1 MGGPSNGGG
10 GGRTDAGPNRT
21 TAQRYTK
28 PTTTKPGTKSNPG
41 NYQTINESGKVVGSS
56 FISEGGNKSDKSI
69 DKMLPGGA
77 KILGTVF
84 KGPLAKG
91 AEYNRRSFVN
101 LVVGNTKKGGIRIS
115 KQDWNSMSDDEK
127 EDIFSAHQKSRMD
140 GNVDFYGRD
149 ISRDGRTGKNK
160 KSIEQP
166 KVASQMDNSGVK
178 SDLITADKTA
188 PTSVEMTQDEINV
201 ANKRGK
207 KTKTILTSVVGDKS
221 NATLSKKV
229 LLG

>member
-1 MGGPSNGGG
+1 MGGPSGGQG

-21 TAQRYTK
+21 TATK
-28 PTTTKPGTKSNPG
+28 IGVG
-41 NYQTINESGKVVGSS
+41 NINEKGKKTRSY
-56 FISEGGNKSDKSI
+56 KSDNPNAFRNRGAEKIKKGVKTPSLMVNAAAAI
-69 DKMLPGGA
+69 LSKPLQAGSKVTRDFYTDKV
-77 KILGTVF
+77 LGSKNF
-84 KGPLAKG
+84 KGQ
-91 AEYNRRSFVN
+91 
-101 LVVGNTKKGGIRIS
+101 TKTEFL
-115 KQDWNSMSDDEK
+115 SMSATDQEK
-127 EDIFSAHQKSRMD
+127 QYKSYIDNRTSGRTD
-140 GNVDFYGRD
+140 AYGND
-149 ISRDGRTGKNK
+149 ISRDGRTGENK

-166 KVASQMDNSGVK
+166 KVASQMDNTEVK

-188 PTSVEMTQDEINV
+188 PTEVEMTQDEINV

>member
-1 MGGPSNGGG
+1 MGGPSNSG

-21 TAQRYTK
+21 TATK
-28 PTTTKPGTKSNPG
+28 IGVG
-41 NYQTINESGKVVGSS
+41 NINEKGKKTASY
-56 FISEGGNKSDKSI
+56 KSDNDDAFRNRGAVKIKKGVKTPSLLI
-69 DKMLPGGA
+69 NVGA
-77 KILGTVF
+77 KILSKPLQAGSKVTRDFYTDKVLGSKNF
-84 KGPLAKG
+84 KGQ
-91 AEYNRRSFVN
+91 
-101 LVVGNTKKGGIRIS
+101 TKTEFL
-115 KQDWNSMSDDEK
+115 SMSATDQEK
-127 EDIFSAHQKSRMD
+127 QYKDYIDNRTSGRTDAY
-140 GNVDFYGRD
+140 GND
-149 ISRDGRTGKNK
+149 ISRDGRTGQTK

-166 KVASQMDNSGVK
+166 KVASQMDNSEVK

-188 PTSVEMTQDEINV
+188 PTSIEMTQDEINV

>member
-1 MGGPSNGGG
+1 MGGPSNSG

-21 TAQRYTK
+21 TAYKAGVGNINEKGKQTSDNAFRNRGKDSINKIKTPATLILGPALK
-28 PTTTKPGTKSNPG
+28 AGTVVNRDFFTDKVLGSKNFKGTTKQDFEKMTAKAQEAMYSDYMG
-41 NYQTINESGKVVGSS
+41 NRQTGRTDAY
-56 FISEGGNKSDKSI
+56 GN
-69 DKMLPGGA
+69 
-77 KILGTVF
+77 
-84 KGPLAKG
+84 
-91 AEYNRRSFVN
+91 
-101 LVVGNTKKGGIRIS
+101 
-115 KQDWNSMSDDEK
+115 
-127 EDIFSAHQKSRMD
+127 
-140 GNVDFYGRD
+140 D
-149 ISRDGRTGKNK
+149 ISRDGRSGQTK

-166 KVASQMDNSGVK
+166 KVASQMDNTGVK

-188 PTSVEMTQDEINV
+188 PTDVEMTQDQINV

>member
-1 MGGPSNGGG
+1 MGGPSSGGSDNNVSGNEAVYTG
-10 GGRTDAGPNRT
+10 GKTYSSKKTKTVNKEIADQNKANRDSRKGIVEKIFEKT
-21 TAQRYTK
+21 LLGQVTNK
-28 PTTTKPGTKSNPG
+28 VSNSKFVQDS
-41 NYQTINESGKVVGSS
+41 NYKRRVAFAKKSGKFTDTDLNSREFVLSS
-56 FISEGGNKSDKSI
+56 GFKNQLDGLGYSKKDARTGEGG
-69 DKMLPGGA
+69 PEE
-77 KILGTVF
+77 T
-84 KGPLAKG
+84 
-91 AEYNRRSFVN
+91 
-101 LVVGNTKKGGIRIS
+101 
-115 KQDWNSMSDDEK
+115 
-127 EDIFSAHQKSRMD
+127 
-140 GNVDFYGRD
+140 
-149 ISRDGRTGKNK
+149 

-166 KVASQMDNSGVK
+166 KVASQMDNSDVK

>member
-1 MGGPSNGGG
+1 MGGPSGGQG

-21 TAQRYTK
+21 TATK
-28 PTTTKPGTKSNPG
+28 IGVG
-41 NYQTINESGKVVGSS
+41 NINEKGKKTRSY
-56 FISEGGNKSDKSI
+56 KSDNPNAFRNRGAEKIKKGVKTPSLMVNAAAAI
-69 DKMLPGGA
+69 LSKPLQAGSKVTRDFYTDKV
-77 KILGTVF
+77 LGSKNF
-84 KGPLAKG
+84 KGQ
-91 AEYNRRSFVN
+91 
-101 LVVGNTKKGGIRIS
+101 TKTEFL
-115 KQDWNSMSDDEK
+115 SMSATDQEK
-127 EDIFSAHQKSRMD
+127 QYKSYIDNRTSGRTD
-140 GNVDFYGRD
+140 AYGND
-149 ISRDGRTGKNK
+149 ISRDGRTGENK

-166 KVASQMDNSGVK
+166 KVASQMDNSEVK

-188 PTSVEMTQDEINV
+188 PTEVEMTQDEINV

>member
-1 MGGPSNGGG
+1 MGGPSGGQG

-21 TAQRYTK
+21 TATK
-28 PTTTKPGTKSNPG
+28 IGVG
-41 NYQTINESGKVVGSS
+41 NINEKGKKTRSY
-56 FISEGGNKSDKSI
+56 KSDNPDAFRNRGAEKIKKGVKTPSLI
-69 DKMLPGGA
+69 INAGAAILSKPLQAGSKVTRDFYTDKV
-77 KILGTVF
+77 LGSKNF
-84 KGPLAKG
+84 KGQ
-91 AEYNRRSFVN
+91 
-101 LVVGNTKKGGIRIS
+101 TKTEFL
-115 KQDWNSMSDDEK
+115 SMSATDQEK
-127 EDIFSAHQKSRMD
+127 QYKEYIDNRTSGRTDAY
-140 GNVDFYGRD
+140 GND
-149 ISRDGRTGKNK
+149 ISRDGRTGENK

-188 PTSVEMTQDEINV
+188 PTSIEMTQDEINV

>member
-1 MGGPSNGGG
+1 MGGPSGGQG

-21 TAQRYTK
+21 TEYKA
-28 PTTTKPGTKSNPG
+28 GVG
-41 NYQTINESGKVVGSS
+41 NITESGKKTASY
-56 FISEGGNKSDKSI
+56 KSDRDDAFRNRGATKIKKGVKTPSLMVNAAAAI
-69 DKMLPGGA
+69 LSKPLQAGSKVTRDFYTDKV
-77 KILGTVF
+77 LGSKNF
-84 KGPLAKG
+84 KGQ
-91 AEYNRRSFVN
+91 
-101 LVVGNTKKGGIRIS
+101 TKTEFL
-115 KQDWNSMSDDEK
+115 SMSATDQEK
-127 EDIFSAHQKSRMD
+127 QYKSYIDNRTSGRTD
-140 GNVDFYGRD
+140 AYGND
-149 ISRDGRTGKNK
+149 ISRDGRTGENK

-166 KVASQMDNSGVK
+166 KVASQMDNTEVK

-188 PTSVEMTQDEINV
+188 PTEVEMTQDEINV

>member
-1 MGGPSNGGG
+1 MGGPSNSG

-21 TAQRYTK
+21 TATK
-28 PTTTKPGTKSNPG
+28 IGVG
-41 NYQTINESGKVVGSS
+41 NITESGKKTASY
-56 FISEGGNKSDKSI
+56 KSDNPDAFRNRGAEKIKKGVKTPSI
-69 DKMLPGGA
+69 LLNVGA
-77 KILGTVF
+77 KILSKPLQAGSKVTRDFFTDKVLGSKNF
-84 KGPLAKG
+84 KD
-91 AEYNRRSFVN
+91 
-101 LVVGNTKKGGIRIS
+101 TT
-115 KQDWNSMSDDEK
+115 KQDFEKMTAKAQEDMYSDY
-127 EDIFSAHQKSRMD
+127 I
-140 GNVDFYGRD
+140 GNRQSGRTDAYGND
-149 ISRDGRTGKNK
+149 ISRDGRTGQTK

-166 KVASQMDNSGVK
+166 KVASQMDNSEVK

-221 NATLSKKV
+221 NATLSKKA